1 MNTAVLKSLRL
12 VQALAHGIT
21 IFLCWLVWWM
31 PSHGQ
36 SLPGWQGK
44 QLLAKPPEFGIRD
57 PGDVLDHQSGAFQRI
72 SEELQNLDATHRYRV
87 LLLVEPVLIATPA
100 TTLAAELHPTWLP
113 AADGLVVV
121 FEADTRSL
129 GIGRNFE
136 VSPELKGP
144 GSLIPT
150 HETAT
155 LINRALEAV
164 DPKLA
169 PEAYIEALMFRL
181 AAEAGDYFKRRDT
194 PPPAS
199 RVLRIALLGIGAVT
213 LLALAGL
220 GLGWVIRRA
229 TVADK
234 RRCRFHGVDRP
245 ERLGAPCGASVT
257 SSRFAAPASRQPPAL
272 SVPTICL
279 RQPQPQPPPRHGRRV
294 GGPADDAAAP
304 PKTNGRSDRRTGPR
318 SRRWRSFPECNSRH

>member
-1 MNTAVLKSLRL
+1 MPATGGQTLPDSGNFPRVWAPRSQGLRDCGIGLVIDTEVLMSLRQ
-12 VQALAHGIT
+12 VKALACGVT

-36 SLPGWQGK
+36 SLPEWQGK
-44 QLLAKPPEFGIRD
+44 QHLAKPPEFGIRD

-72 SEELQNLDATHRYRV
+72 SHELQNLAAAHGYRI
-87 LLLVEPVLIATPA
+87 LLLVEPVLIGTSA
-100 TTLAAELHPTWLP
+100 TTLAAELHQAWLP
-113 AADGLVVV
+113 DADGLVVV

-136 VSPELKGP
+136 VAPELKGP

-155 LINRALEAV
+155 LANRALEAV
-164 DPKLA
+164 DSKLA
-169 PEAYIEALMFRL
+169 PEAYIEELMFRL
-181 AAEAGDYFKRRDT
+181 VAEAGDYFTRRDA
-194 PPPAS
+194 PPPAG
-199 RVLRIALLGIGAVT
+199 RVLRIALLGIAAVA

-234 RRCRFHGVDRP
+234 RSFRFHGGDRP

-257 SSRFAAPASRQPPAL
+257 SSRFAAPGSRQ
-272 SVPTICL
+272 
-279 RQPQPQPPPRHGRRV
+279 R
-294 GGPADDAAAP
+294 
-304 PKTNGRSDRRTGPR
+304 
-318 SRRWRSFPECNSRH
+318 